1 MLLVPT
7 RLAPSRI
14 HGLGVFA
21 VAPIAKGTPVWRF
34 EKGLDMEFAPD
45 IAERFPEHVRAFFSR
60 YGYLDRNL
68 NRLILCFDDAR
79 FVNHSDAPNVATDYA
94 RDPHGLDVALRDIAA
109 GEELTMDY
117 AGFEEAGALYPS
129 PREEGEGA
137 RAKRGG

>member
-7 RLAPSRI
+7 RLAPSQI

-45 IAERFPEHVRAFFSR
+45 IAARLPEHVRAFFSR

-79 FVNHSDAPNVATDYA
+79 FVNHSDTPNVATDYA

-117 AGFEEAGALYPS
+117 AGFEEAGRFTS
-129 PREEGEGA
+129 P
-137 RAKRGG
+137 